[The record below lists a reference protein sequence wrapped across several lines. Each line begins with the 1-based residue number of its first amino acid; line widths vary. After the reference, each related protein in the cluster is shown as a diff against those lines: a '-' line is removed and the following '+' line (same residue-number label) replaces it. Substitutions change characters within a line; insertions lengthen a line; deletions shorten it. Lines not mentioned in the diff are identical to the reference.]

1 MICTRLVDPLGVYKI
16 FLLIKYTACAKQLKI
31 QESLVLD
38 LKILMYRNADEIEK
52 LKKIKEDSDREA
64 ASTLQ
69 QLKTLSESRDSMHR
83 ELVELREVKDATLE
97 VTKAMDIPVRYGDEP
112 LTLAGRL
119 RKVPGAFE
127 RFVSTITRQY
137 VGHVL
142 GLMKSYWPT
151 TRLDALGRGAK
162 ADCTNDQFC
171 QYLAETSG
179 VADQIVEA
187 LSRAESP

>member
-1 MICTRLVDPLGVYKI
+1 
-16 FLLIKYTACAKQLKI
+16 
-31 QESLVLD
+31 LVLD
-38 LKILMYRNADEIEK
+38 LKILMYRNTDEIEK

-64 ASTLQ
+64 ASMLQ
-69 QLKTLSESRDSMHR
+69 QLKTLSESRDSMQR
-83 ELVELREVKDATLE
+83 ELMELREVRDAALE
-97 VTKAMDIPVRYGDEP
+97 VAEAMDIPVRDGDEP
-112 LTLAGRL
+112 LTLVGRL

-151 TRLDALGRGAK
+151 TRLDALGQGAK
-162 ADCTNDQFC
+162 ADCTDDQFR
-171 QYLAETSG
+171 QYLAKTSV